1 MHAYTYLSFGA
12 SQLFRLKTIFT
23 LNHTHTFNT
32 FSSKQLNESIQTAAK
47 ENNQWKQQQKRK
59 LGIQFSQH
67 TQSLNVNLL
76 NSESLCIWLLSHIT
90 NECYI
95 FIVNKFILLLSVRIE
110 LCQWIILHFRQNI
123 TNSRGCG
130 STRVFIVFFL
140 VLVCAFDIVRS
151 HFSPLVWS
159 VKQLNGRFRITFF
172 PSEIQKQQPTFQTL
186 TQRNETRQRNIRTV
200 LWLFR
205 WLNTRWR

>member
-1 MHAYTYLSFGA
+1 MFCFNLCVRSFCLLALMRVTHTLSQRNICMPFSECMHIHIYRSEHLSYSASKRYLHS
-12 SQLFRLKTIFT
+12 T
-23 LNHTHTFNT
+23 NTHTFNT

-110 LCQWIILHFRQNI
+110 LCQ
-123 TNSRGCG
+123 
-130 STRVFIVFFL
+130 
-140 VLVCAFDIVRS
+140 
-151 HFSPLVWS
+151 
-159 VKQLNGRFRITFF
+159 
-172 PSEIQKQQPTFQTL
+172 
-186 TQRNETRQRNIRTV
+186 
-200 LWLFR
+200 
-205 WLNTRWR
+205 